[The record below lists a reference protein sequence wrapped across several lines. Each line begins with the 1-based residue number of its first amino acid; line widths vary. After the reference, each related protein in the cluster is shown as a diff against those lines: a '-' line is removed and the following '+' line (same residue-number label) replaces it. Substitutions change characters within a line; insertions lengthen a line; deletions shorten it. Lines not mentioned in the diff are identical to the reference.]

1 MSSIHSFKFDISEKK
16 VFLTHWYNVWLICVS
31 SAMIDWNIS
40 NNRKRACR
48 TRDGNNVKCAHC
60 EWPLPKGEPTDR
72 AFPVCPID
80 RAKDFRLLIKIARAL
95 EFSIKRVATLPL
107 LLSLFLIA
115 VLFLLIPRLRCPH
128 FHSVFSF
135 LSVSF
140 VRPSLPPRI
149 FLACAFFLLRPPDAL
164 ATLNAILRNAS
175 SEGTR
180 IPMVSP
186 DPLFAFWPL
195 LWSARAC
202 GRVIFVSDNVSDS
215 LSDDIEKYL
224 LPRYLDA
231 RDRVQY
237 SSITAHRGFSISTYC
252 SAHEHWNI

>member
-1 MSSIHSFKFDISEKK
+1 M
-16 VFLTHWYNVWLICVS
+16 
-31 SAMIDWNIS
+31 
-40 NNRKRACR
+40 
-48 TRDGNNVKCAHC
+48 
-60 EWPLPKGEPTDR
+60 PKGERTDR

-95 EFSIKRVATLPL
+95 EFSIKRVATFPSLVVSVSHPRPLSASLPVSVARTLIPYFRLSPSLSLIPSPPLPL
-107 LLSLFLIA
+107 A
-115 VLFLLIPRLRCPH
+115 
-128 FHSVFSF
+128 
-135 LSVSF
+135 
-140 VRPSLPPRI
+140 I
-149 FLACAFFLLRPPDAL
+149 FLARAFFLLRPPDAL

-186 DPLFAFWPL
+186 DPLFPFWPL
-195 LWSARAC
+195 LWSARAR

-237 SSITAHRGFSISTYC
+237 SSSITALRGFSIGCLRS
-252 SAHEHWNI
+252 